1 MDVQVKAPG
10 VKSVNVSVKV
20 TPHEGADAAGVKEKV
35 EKALREYFS
44 GERLSRDVLVA
55 RLYQLVLGQDGV
67 ENCKITAPAADVA
80 VRAGELPRL
89 GTLTVEVTA

>member
-1 MDVQVKAPG
+1 M
-10 VKSVNVSVKV
+10 
-20 TPHEGADAAGVKEKV
+20 
-35 EKALREYFS
+35 
-44 GERLSRDVLVA
+44 LVA